1 MNFASPTLLTMTI
14 TLCRST
20 GRSKRNS
27 ALVKAWQALSQPE
40 RDMYDKKAAAR
51 SVPRSLGANFDEK
64 GIFQTFSIFFRRCP
78 DPVSSK
84 LRPDSNFGSVSETL
98 DEIIENY
105 VSEKKNNKGFSEVA
119 FRDLVRKED
128 SHCH

>member
-1 MNFASPTLLTMTI
+1 MKI

-51 SVPRSLGANFDEK
+51 SLSANFDEK
-64 GIFQTFSIFFRRCP
+64 GIHISNIFDFL
-78 DPVSSK
+78 S
-84 LRPDSNFGSVSETL
+84 
-98 DEIIENY
+98 
-105 VSEKKNNKGFSEVA
+105 
-119 FRDLVRKED
+119 
-128 SHCH
+128 